1 MCRKSRHVGFT
12 LIELLVVIAII
23 AVLIALLLPAV
34 QAAREAA
41 RRAQCTNNLKQLG
54 LALANYESSFGSYPW
69 GEGPTL
75 DTYWSPLA
83 LMLPYM
89 EQGPAFNSI
98 NFILG
103 SANLSGPRIPY
114 PSGGRVPVNQTA
126 ITLRLNIAL
135 CPSDGR
141 EALTVAVGHTNYA
154 GSGGT
159 VPIALSTGCD
169 GLFCKVEGSSDP
181 DLVSLLGAASGLVVR
196 VADVTDGT
204 TNTAAFSERIKGV
217 GTQNNDAI
225 DTGKP
230 STTYYRIPSTAYF
243 ANTPPAPYTSWRG
256 VVQTTYDNC
265 QASTTI
271 FTAGSGVDT
280 TAITAMGMYWW
291 IGRFI
296 SGRYNHVM
304 PPNAKFCTAGGING
318 GELAFGPSSYHSGGV
333 NLALADGSVRFVKQ
347 TISPQT
353 WWALGTRAGGE
364 IISSDSY

>member
-1 MCRKSRHVGFT
+1 MRRRAFT

-75 DTYWSPLA
+75 DCYWSPLA

-89 EQGPAFNSI
+89 EQGPVFNSI
-98 NFILG
+98 NFVLG

-114 PSGGRVPVNQTA
+114 PAGARVPVNSTA
-126 ITLRLNIAL
+126 FTVRLNVAL

-141 EALTVAVGHTNYA
+141 ESLAVAVGHTNYA
-154 GSGGT
+154 GCGGT
-159 VPIALSTGCD
+159 VPIAFSTGCD
-169 GLFCKVEGSSDP
+169 GVFCKVDGSSDP
-181 DLVSLLGAASGLVVR
+181 GMAALLGGARGFVVR
-196 VADVTDGT
+196 IAAVTDGT
-204 TNTAAFSERIKGV
+204 SNTAAFSERIKGV
-217 GTQNNDAI
+217 GTQNNDMI

-243 ANTPPAPYTSWRG
+243 ADSPPSPYASWRD
-256 VVQTTYDNC
+256 VVQATYTNC
-265 QASTTI
+265 KNSTTV

-280 TAITAMGMYWW
+280 TSITAMGMYWW
-291 IGRFI
+291 IGRWI

-318 GELAFGPSSYHSGGV
+318 GELAFGPSSYHPGGV
-333 NLALADGSVRFVKQ
+333 NVTLADGSVRFVKES
-347 TISPQT
+347 IAPQT
-353 WWALGTRAGGE
+353 WWNLGTRDGGE
-364 IISSDSY
+364 VISADSL